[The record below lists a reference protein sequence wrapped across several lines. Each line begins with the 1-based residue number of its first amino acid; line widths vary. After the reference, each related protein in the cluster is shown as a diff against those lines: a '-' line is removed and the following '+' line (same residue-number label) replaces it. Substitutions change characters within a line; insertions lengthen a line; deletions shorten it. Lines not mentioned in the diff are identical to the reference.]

1 MSCNCTQQLEEVY
14 KESGLTI
21 YQTKPLCGRRG
32 CSMLVAR
39 GDYDY
44 SQAVRYTFSGLED
57 EFTSEHLVI
66 KAILNNY
73 ERHVQENKND

>member
-1 MSCNCTQQLEEVY
+1 
-14 KESGLTI
+14 
-21 YQTKPLCGRRG
+21 
-32 CSMLVAR
+32 MLVAR